1 MRRKSWSLTSIGAV
15 TVLGMVQAGPLALTV
30 PANAASIRGHRCS
43 VPFVR
48 RGLVTVTCAF
58 TGEERI
64 WKAPSAVTSATF
76 DLYGAQG
83 GSQADTVH
91 SAGGGFGAHV
101 HATLSVQP
109 GQFFAIYVGGTP
121 ALGSASGGFNGGGSA
136 TGSSDVNGGGGGGG
150 ASDIRIGPGFG
161 IGDRLL
167 VAAGGGG
174 NGGSGFET
182 DYRVD
187 GIWAAG
193 GMGGASG
200 QPGATGYRAG
210 WLDLLSAGG
219 GAGTAN
225 EGGGGGAGGAI
236 PIYEQPY
243 DSVTPSGTSGNFG
256 LGGIGSGNGD
266 GGGGGGGSGWYG
278 GGGGGS
284 AGYCELAP
292 ADCAGVS
299 NGGAGGGGGS
309 DYVTPQATQ
318 VSVSDGVWRGSGE
331 VIIRYRRGP
340 T

>member
-121 ALGSASGGFNGGGSA
+121 ALGRRERRIQWWRICHWVFRCERWRRRWWGERHPNRPGIRNRGSA
-136 TGSSDVNGGGGGGG
+136 AGRGRWGWQWREWV
-150 ASDIRIGPGFG
+150 R
-161 IGDRLL
+161 DRLP
-167 VAAGGGG
+167 GRR
-174 NGGSGFET
+174 N
-182 DYRVD
+182 
-187 GIWAAG
+187 
-193 GMGGASG
+193 MGCRWHGWR
-200 QPGATGYRAG
+200 QWATGCH
-210 WLDLLSAGG
+210 
-219 GAGTAN
+219 
-225 EGGGGGAGGAI
+225 
-236 PIYEQPY
+236 
-243 DSVTPSGTSGNFG
+243 G
-256 LGGIGSGNGD
+256 LQGR
-266 GGGGGGGSGWYG
+266 
-278 GGGGGS
+278 
-284 AGYCELAP
+284 LA
-292 ADCAGVS
+292 
-299 NGGAGGGGGS
+299 
-309 DYVTPQATQ
+309 
-318 VSVSDGVWRGSGE
+318 
-331 VIIRYRRGP
+331 
-340 T
+340 

>member
-1 MRRKSWSLTSIGAV
+1 MRRKSWILTSIGAV

-48 RGLVTVTCAF
+48 HGLVTVTCAF
-58 TGEERI
+58 TGGERI
-64 WKAPSAVTSATF
+64 WKVPRAVTSATF

-83 GSQADTVH
+83 GSQADPVH
-91 SAGGGFGAHV
+91 SVGGGFGAHV

-136 TGSSDVNGGGGGGG
+136 TGSSNVNGGGGGGG

-161 IGDRLL
+161 LGDRLL

-200 QPGATGYRAG
+200 RLGTAGEKTG
-210 WLDLLSAGG
+210 LDLRSAGG

-225 EGGGGGAGGAI
+225 VGGTGGKGGAI
-236 PIYEQPY
+236 PVYEQPN
-243 DSVTPSGTSGNFG
+243 DSVTPSGTPGSFG
-256 LGGIGSGNGD
+256 VGGIGSGDGD

-292 ADCAGVS
+292 ADCAGVA

-331 VIIRYRRGP
+331 VVISYRRGP